1 MSLQQEKKERL
12 LELLDRGMVMVHL
25 DARTEGVHV
34 PSDHTDNPAMA
45 LNLSYRF
52 QIPDFRV
59 DDDGVFASLSF
70 NRVPHSC
77 AIPWKAL
84 YAMRSHVDDTMHVWV
99 EDIPAEIV
107 ERAQIL
113 GQELDLEDATPKAA
127 PKPGAPILDHESAAS
142 DAEKEPLEEGRATS
156 VPYLRVIK

>member
-1 MSLQQEKKERL
+1 MSLQQEKKKRL
-12 LELLDRGMVMVHL
+12 LELLERGMVMVHL
-25 DARTEGVHV
+25 DARARGVRV
-34 PSDHTDNPAMA
+34 PDAHSTNPAMA

-59 DDDGVFASLSF
+59 DDKGVFASLSF
-70 NRVPHSC
+70 NQVPHSC
-77 AIPWKAL
+77 TIPWDAL

-107 ERAQIL
+107 ERAQVL
-113 GQELDLEDATPKAA
+113 GQELDHQDSSESETKSRASAS
-127 PKPGAPILDHESAAS
+127 ILDRESAATDES
-142 DAEKEPLEEGRATS
+142 SGPEGRATS